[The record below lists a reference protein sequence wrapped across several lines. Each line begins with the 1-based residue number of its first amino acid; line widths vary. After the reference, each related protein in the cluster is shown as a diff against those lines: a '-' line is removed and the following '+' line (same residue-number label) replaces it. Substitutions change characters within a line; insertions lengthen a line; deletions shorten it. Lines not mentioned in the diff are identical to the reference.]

1 MREVFERARAGGGSS
16 SVSIPER
23 AEARVVCPRGGRT
36 YEYPRHVAFLALVE
50 ERVVPERAHVALP
63 GGRGSLPRVDVAV
76 EIPGVVRLWNLLRVK
91 M

>member
-1 MREVFERARAGGGSS
+1 MGEVVERARAGAP
-16 SVSIPER
+16 SIPISER
-23 AEARVVCPRGGRT
+23 AEARVVGPRGGRT
-36 YEYPRHVAFLALVE
+36 YENPRHVALLAFVE

-76 EIPGVVRLWNLLRVK
+76 EVPSVVRLWNLLRVK